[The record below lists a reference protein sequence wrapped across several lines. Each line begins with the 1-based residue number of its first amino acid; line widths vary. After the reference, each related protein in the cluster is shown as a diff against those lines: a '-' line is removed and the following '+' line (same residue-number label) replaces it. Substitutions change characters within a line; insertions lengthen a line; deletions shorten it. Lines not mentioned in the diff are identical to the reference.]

1 MTTLQQE
8 AMKTALHELI
18 TLHGLVVTDKPV
30 GDEAFM
36 VDTSDA
42 VNKLE
47 QALKLSADS

>member
-18 TLHGLVVTDKPV
+18 TLTDKPV